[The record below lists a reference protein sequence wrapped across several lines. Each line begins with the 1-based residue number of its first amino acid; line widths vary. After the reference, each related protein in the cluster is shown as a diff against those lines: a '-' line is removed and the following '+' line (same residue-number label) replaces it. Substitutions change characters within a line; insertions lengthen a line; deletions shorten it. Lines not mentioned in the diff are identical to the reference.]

1 MWSVWQLASSESCMI
16 VVVVAVESWSP
27 GVIRSAGTIS
37 GAESLV
43 VALHYGSGVWRAS
56 ARRAHTGV
64 SCRLWLLND
73 ARGPCFNISTK
84 SDIFLPSLLVING
97 ITQCMCLEVCKG
109 KNCNVFFCTLL
120 LPKPLV
126 SRDKG
131 RPGHIDCSCCFAIN
145 AHKLRPSQ

>member
-1 MWSVWQLASSESCMI
+1 MWSVWQLGRSKSCMV

-56 ARRAHTGV
+56 ARRAYTGV
-64 SCRLWLLND
+64 SCRLWLLDD

-84 SDIFLPSLLVING
+84 SDLFLPSLLVINC
-97 ITQCMCLEVCKG
+97 IAHYMSLEVCKG
-109 KNCNVFFCTLL
+109 ENWSVFLCTLH
-120 LPKPLV
+120 LPRPLV

-131 RPGHIDCSCCFAIN
+131 RPGHIDCSCCFAMN
-145 AHKLRPSQ
+145 AHELRPSQ